1 MFYSREEIDATLDFL
16 SLYLG
21 CMSGIAYM
29 EFGVD
34 TMLGSKAAMVEFI
47 IYNHLRSNITTR
59 LVLLKHSFNHIDILH
74 VSYWFN

>member
-34 TMLGSKAAMVEFI
+34 TMLGSKAAMADRKSV
-47 IYNHLRSNITTR
+47 
-59 LVLLKHSFNHIDILH
+59 V
-74 VSYWFN
+74 